1 MGSSSKSSGSGT
13 TRRSPGSG
21 RRSKEIKEIDWSNV
35 TDPDERRK
43 LQNCLAQRKFRQ
55 KVKDS
60 KEREEREARNVA
72 NAGNSYRIPTSEG
85 ITDSPVLSGLPWGG
99 VDLNLVISRG
109 HEVESRRSSGQD
121 TCNGDDARTISQYS
135 LQSLSLAPPNPY
147 LGFDTSQGVEEMN
160 YEDPKYLYGT
170 PIFSHY
176 SP

>member
-1 MGSSSKSSGSGT
+1 MSKG
-13 TRRSPGSG
+13 
-21 RRSKEIKEIDWSNV
+21 
-35 TDPDERRK
+35 
-43 LQNCLAQRKFRQ
+43 Q

-85 ITDSPVLSGLPWGG
+85 ITDSPILSGLPWGG

-109 HEVESRRSSGQD
+109 HEVESRRSSGQE